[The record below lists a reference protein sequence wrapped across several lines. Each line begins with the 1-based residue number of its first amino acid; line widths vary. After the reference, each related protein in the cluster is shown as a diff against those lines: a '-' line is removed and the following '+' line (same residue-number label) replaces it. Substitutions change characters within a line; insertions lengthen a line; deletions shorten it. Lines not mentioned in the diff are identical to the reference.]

1 MKLLGVSGGPTNSS
15 KTLLAVNAAL
25 EYAYSYDSSIDIE
38 VLNIS
43 DFNVQFCD
51 ARDPAKYEGD
61 ARILIDKIIDADA
74 YVIGTPMYRG
84 TYTGILKNIFDL
96 IPNDA
101 MTGKPVGLVATG
113 GSDHHYLALEHE
125 LKPLLGFFMSLV
137 LPGVVYANNG
147 HFSLGKID
155 SDELLIKLKQLG
167 ESVVNF
173 HKILPVDRLSIIG
186 ALAPTIKR
194 ESLSNG

>member
-147 HFSLGKID
+147 HFSLGKIN